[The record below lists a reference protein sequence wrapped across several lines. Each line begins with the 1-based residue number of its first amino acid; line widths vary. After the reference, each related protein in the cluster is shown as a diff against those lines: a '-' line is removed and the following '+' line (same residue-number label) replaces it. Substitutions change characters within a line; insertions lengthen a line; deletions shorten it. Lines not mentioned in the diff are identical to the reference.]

1 MCHLGEG
8 ADLGSDV
15 MLEEA
20 FRVTSQG
27 VGDYYDEK

>member
-1 MCHLGEG
+1 MCPLGEG

-20 FRVTSQG
+20 LGHLSRG
-27 VGDYYDEK
+27 GYYDEK